1 MSVVGGDYTVDHITV
16 QHLEHFTYPYL
27 FIGGKLT
34 FNGVSS
40 GFSFLLEYNVC
51 SVINPITF
59 PAMNEGVFDI

>member
-1 MSVVGGDYTVDHITV
+1 MSIIGGDYTVDHITV
-16 QHLEHFTYPYL
+16 QHLERFENPDL

-34 FNGVSS
+34 VNDVSS

-51 SVINPITF
+51 SVLYSTTI